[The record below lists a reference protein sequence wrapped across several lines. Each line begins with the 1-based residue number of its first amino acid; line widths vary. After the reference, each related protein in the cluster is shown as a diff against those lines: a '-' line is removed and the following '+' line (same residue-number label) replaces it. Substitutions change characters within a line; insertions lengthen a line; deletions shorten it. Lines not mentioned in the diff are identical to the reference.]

1 MAVSTGKGKGLAGA
15 EPTKY
20 DYLALQNVKNKERY
34 SSRNSTNASSC
45 LSAASMLPVY
55 SDQGVASDQE
65 YSLIK
70 IRPVEMLGSSHQRL
84 HTGGESLIDARIRM
98 RTSEPGKRL
107 KQLFLNKQKGQNE
120 HVKKILDQSEH
131 IRKKSLATIQA
142 AD

>member
-1 MAVSTGKGKGLAGA
+1 MAVSAGKGKGS

-45 LSAASMLPVY
+45 HSAASMLPVY

-70 IRPVEMLGSSHQRL
+70 IRPVEMLGSSHRRL

-120 HVKKILDQSEH
+120 HVKKILD
-131 IRKKSLATIQA
+131 
-142 AD
+142 

>member
-1 MAVSTGKGKGLAGA
+1 
-15 EPTKY
+15 
-20 DYLALQNVKNKERY
+20 
-34 SSRNSTNASSC
+34 
-45 LSAASMLPVY
+45 MLPVY

-70 IRPVEMLGSSHQRL
+70 IKPVEMLGNSHRRL

-131 IRKKSLATIQA
+131 IQKKSLATIQA

>member
-1 MAVSTGKGKGLAGA
+1 MAVSTGKGKGLAGT

-20 DYLALQNVKNKERY
+20 DYLQLQNVKNKERY

-70 IRPVEMLGSSHQRL
+70 IKPVEMLGNSHRRL
-84 HTGGESLIDARIRM
+84 QTGESLIDARIRM

-120 HVKKILDQSEH
+120 HVKKILD
-131 IRKKSLATIQA
+131 
-142 AD
+142 